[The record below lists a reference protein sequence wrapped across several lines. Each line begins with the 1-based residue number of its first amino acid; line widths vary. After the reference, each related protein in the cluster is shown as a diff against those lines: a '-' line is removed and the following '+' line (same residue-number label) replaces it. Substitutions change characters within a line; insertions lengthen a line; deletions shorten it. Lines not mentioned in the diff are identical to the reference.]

1 MTIAAASR
9 LDWRAIWRQHRDGL
23 IAYALALTGNS
34 HDAEDIL
41 QAVFVR
47 LIERAVVSDQPVA
60 YAFRAVRNAAADIH
74 RASERDRRLLDA
86 RATLDTDALNAAS
99 PSDSDRT
106 NRIFELLDHLPD
118 AQREV
123 ILLRTR
129 SGLTLAQIG
138 TALDRPEGTVTAQ
151 YSRGLSRLRELAAET
166 RVTT

>member
-9 LDWRAIWRQHRDGL
+9 PDWRAIWRQHRDGL
-23 IAYALALTGNS
+23 IAYALAVTGNS

-60 YAFRAVRNAAADIH
+60 YAFRAVRNAAVDIH
-74 RASERDRRLLDA
+74 RASERDRRLLA

-99 PSDSDRT
+99 ASDSDRT